1 MSRFKRFCLFIYSL
15 AGLLLFAV
23 AALTLTS
30 PWEEH
35 MSALLLIPEYTYA
48 LAVLAALTVL
58 GLLATFITAC
68 AGRVPTV
75 VVVAQ
80 TDEGDITVSRE
91 AIASQAAHV
100 VAAAGDAQA
109 RDVYVNIGR
118 NNKVDVFVKV
128 VPFASMDVVVRG
140 PELMEQLTTNLALLC
155 GEHVGSVHISYLD
168 ARQATVL
175 VEKDNK
181 KDGASAAANL
191 DGFDD
196 NLDNCDADKT
206 SQARSSYDEILYIP
220 TSANS
225 ASGSVSDNTSGS
237 TSDGTANSA
246 ADALDATQ
254 TTSPTTTEEGN

>member
-23 AALTLTS
+23 TALTLTS

-35 MSALLLIPEYTYA
+35 MSALLLIPEYTYV

-68 AGRVPTV
+68 TGRVPTV

-175 VEKDNK
+175 VEKDSK
-181 KDGASAAANL
+181 KDSAPATEL
-191 DGFDD
+191 DNFGS
-196 NLDNCDADKT
+196 NLDNHNADKT

-220 TSANS
+220 TSAS
-225 ASGSVSDNTSGS
+225 STSGS
-237 TSDGTANSA
+237 TSDNASGSMSDGTANSA

>member
-48 LAVLAALTVL
+48 LVVLAALTVL

-91 AIASQAAHV
+91 AIASQVAHV

-181 KDGASAAANL
+181 KDGAPAANL
-191 DGFDD
+191 DGFDND
-196 NLDNCDADKT
+196 LDNRGADKT

-220 TSANS
+220 TSAS
-225 ASGSVSDNTSGS
+225 STSGS
-237 TSDGTANSA
+237 TSDNASGGMSDGTANSA